1 VNRGWNRTRVVAL
14 VALFAVVA
22 TTPLWAAPAVA
33 RFVVDALVLVTVTL
47 LWAAL
52 VNAGRVVVLGF
63 HGFAGAG
70 AYALFLQTERLGV
83 NPVVAVVGAG
93 LAAGLIALVSGPLVW
108 RSAPAWVAV
117 TTWVMAEFVAGVFR
131 QTPALGG
138 AEPRPLDGVS
148 ALGGVVDGIVS
159 WLAIVVGLGSVAAVY
174 AHQRSRVGL
183 ALAADRDDPAVA
195 EALGLPVARGRLLIW
210 LLAAGGV
217 GMASAVAHI
226 DTAVVEQATAFDP
239 LRWTLLPLL
248 LAAVGGLRTIEGPAL
263 AAVVY
268 VLLVRMLGGHETA
281 LTLAAA
287 VGAVLV
293 LLTTGT
299 RGIWGVVATR
309 LPFELFPTRRWAQ
322 TRAAPDAPAGP
333 A

>member
-1 VNRGWNRTRVVAL
+1 MSTPKRWNRTRVIGL
-14 VALFAVVA
+14 LALFSVVA

-70 AYALFLQTERLGV
+70 AYATYLLTERVGI
-83 NPVVAVVGAG
+83 NPVLAVVGAG
-93 LAAGLIALVSGPLVW
+93 LAAGAIALVSGPLVW
-108 RSAPAWVAV
+108 RSSPPWVAL
-117 TTWVMAEFVAGVFR
+117 TTWAMAELVAGVFR
-131 QTPALGG
+131 QTPPLGG
-138 AEPRPLDGVS
+138 AQPRPLDGVASLGS
-148 ALGGVVDGIVS
+148 AADGIVS

-183 ALAADRDDPAVA
+183 ALAADRDDPAAA

-210 LLAAGGV
+210 LLAAVGV

-226 DTAVVEQATAFDP
+226 DLKVVQPSTAFDVV
-239 LRWTLLPLL
+239 RWSLLPLL
-248 LAAVGGLRTIEGPAL
+248 LAAVGGLRTIEGPVLSAI
-263 AAVVY
+263 AY
-268 VLLVRMLGGHETA
+268 VLLVRAFGGHETA
-281 LTLAAA
+281 LTLVAA
-287 VGAVLV
+287 VGAVIV

-299 RGIWGVVATR
+299 RGLWGLLSGK
-309 LPFELFPTRRWAQ
+309 LPVELFPTRRWAQ
-322 TRAAPDAPAGP
+322 TRPLPADP
-333 A
+333 